1 MCYNALMDRKHDIEL
16 ITKELNNPNITN
28 AQRSKLKEQLN
39 RIQFESYK
47 VKSMREALI
56 KAHREGNQEEI
67 NDIRDFVSRRNDYQS

>member
-1 MCYNALMDRKHDIEL
+1 MDRKHDIEL
-16 ITKELNNPNITN
+16 ITKELNNPKITN